1 MNLVCHNTFAS
12 QFLKNFAA
20 SASLEHVEK
29 NYISMITLFVICM
42 LLELNLILG
51 LTLNHNFSTFAI
63 AETNN
68 LPDLFDAYHH
78 IYPRKQKNE
87 NLPV

>member
-1 MNLVCHNTFAS
+1 
-12 QFLKNFAA
+12 
-20 SASLEHVEK
+20 
-29 NYISMITLFVICM
+29 M